1 LYLEGV
7 PNMQRMGTV
16 HVGETVP
23 EQLSLDPQGE
33 QAMLNL
39 YAEGVAHCTK
49 VGDYT
54 TLAMLEGMQKDTD
67 RHIDWIETQ
76 LALSSK

>member
-1 LYLEGV
+1 MKDAEEIIEHTLYLEGV

-23 EQLSLDPQGE
+23 EQLKLDLE
-33 QAMLNL
+33 AERAMLSL

-49 VGDYT
+49 
-54 TLAMLEGMQKDTD
+54 K
-67 RHIDWIETQ
+67 
-76 LALSSK
+76 